1 MEEKLIKNV
10 EHATPLVLKDLVQYE
25 EGKVA
30 SMTLSQQPGVGITIM
45 AFDKDES
52 IASHAAPGDALVQ
65 ILEGKAEITVDGVS
79 HILEEG
85 QIIVMPKNI
94 SHSLKA
100 LEKFKM
106 LLTVVK

>member
-10 EHATPLVLKDLVQYE
+10 EHATPLVLKDLLQYE

-30 SMTLSQQPGVGITIM
+30 SMTLSQQPAVGITLM

-52 IASHAAPGDALVQ
+52 IASHAAPGDAMVQ
-65 ILEGKAEITVDGVS
+65 ILDGKAEITVGGVP
-79 HILEEG
+79 HILEAG
-85 QIIVMPKNI
+85 QIIVMPKNV

-100 LEKFKM
+100 LTKFKM
-106 LLTVVK
+106 ILTVVK